1 VILLVG
7 DLALILQNPFGLSCR
22 QFESC
27 RLQASCRKGR
37 RDDPLGF
44 LSGHSE
50 ARFLT
55 CPTRELC
62 AAGRLS
68 RMKLAVALAHK
79 LARIAWGVLVGGRN
93 FEVVASAVA
102 ISRSWRQPSF
112 RELVSEASL
121 RRLLRHSREEVGKP
135 HDRSNRFSHQVCEKS
150 KRWRNGLPG
159 ALEPRCSGLPNKA
172 CRQRD
177 RVRSDI
183 HGDSE
188 QIAPRRDLIDYCK
201 TANAKLVDF
210 TWATHRYQNTGSAY
224 PLCR

>member
-1 VILLVG
+1 VFSL
-7 DLALILQNPFGLSCR
+7 
-22 QFESC
+22 
-27 RLQASCRKGR
+27 
-37 RDDPLGF
+37 
-44 LSGHSE
+44 
-50 ARFLT
+50 
-55 CPTRELC
+55 
-62 AAGRLS
+62 
-68 RMKLAVALAHK
+68 
-79 LARIAWGVLVGGRN
+79 
-93 FEVVASAVA
+93 AVA

-121 RRLLRHSREEVGKP
+121 RRLLRYSWEEVGKP

-183 HGDSE
+183 HGDPE

-201 TANAKLVDF
+201 TANAKLVDC
-210 TWATHRYQNTGSAY
+210 TWAHIDTRTRAVPILCADRKPASLRLAAKRIVEVSSSKTHADRG
-224 PLCR
+224 C